1 MRDVGLSRVKKF
13 KMAILLKKLNKE
25 VSFTA
30 VIGVSLALLSIP
42 ASVAAKDA
50 GRNLDVIP
58 HAIEESQDTRDFGLA
73 SQLAQNIE
81 KKDVS
86 QVAKADELAQAAA
99 DVNDP
104 LEPVNRIIFQFN
116 EFLQGLILR
125 PLAELYV
132 LILPDEGQEAVGNFL
147 DNLRSPV
154 VLANDLLQGEM
165 KRAWITTKRLAIN
178 STVGLGGT
186 MDVADKWGIKP
197 HSEDLGQTFA
207 VWGVPDGFYL
217 VLPIFGPSNPRDA
230 VGKFLD
236 SYLDPVSHW
245 LDNTHRDDWSTART
259 VVGGVDEFAGVMDDL
274 QKLKETSIDYYAALR
289 SISRQKRN
297 AEIRNGAPSDAPLPD
312 LKYDFNADLTTK

>member
-1 MRDVGLSRVKKF
+1 
-13 KMAILLKKLNKE
+13 MAILLKNCNKAARS
-25 VSFTA
+25 VA
-30 VIGVSLALLSIP
+30 IVGVALALF
-42 ASVAAKDA
+42 SVPFAVSANDA
-50 GRNLDVIP
+50 VSKFDVIP
-58 HAIEESQDTRDFGLA
+58 HAIEDSQDIRDGLSAAVTLPQLAQSNEKNEA
-73 SQLAQNIE
+73 SQLA
-81 KKDVS
+81 KG
-86 QVAKADELAQAAA
+86 DELAQAAA

-104 LEPVNRIIFQFN
+104 LEPMNRVIFQFN

-125 PLAELYV
+125 PLAEFYTLM
-132 LILPDEGQEAVGNFL
+132 LPDEGQEAVGNFL

-178 STVGLGGT
+178 STAGIGGL
-186 MDVADKWGIKP
+186 MDVADKWGIKA

-230 VGKFLD
+230 VGTFLD

-245 LDNTHRDDWSTART
+245 LDNTHRDEWSTART
-259 VVGGVDEFAGVMDDL
+259 VVGGVDEFSGVMDDL

-289 SISRQKRN
+289 SITRQKRE
-297 AEIRNGAPSDAPLPD
+297 ADIRNGAPSDAPLPD
-312 LKYDFNADLTTK
+312 LKYDFNADLTTKQ

>member
-1 MRDVGLSRVKKF
+1 
-13 KMAILLKKLNKE
+13 MAILLKKLNKA
-25 VSFTA
+25 VPSAA
-30 VIGVSLALLSIP
+30 VIGVSLAL
-42 ASVAAKDA
+42 VAAPVAVSANDK
-50 GRNLDVIP
+50 GPNLDVIP
-58 HAIEESQDTRDFGLA
+58 HAIEDSQDVRDFQLGIITTP
-73 SQLAQNIE
+73 QLAQNS
-81 KKDVS
+81 KKS
-86 QVAKADELAQAAA
+86 EPSLLAKGDELAQAAA

-104 LEPVNRIIFQFN
+104 IEPVNRVMFQIN
-116 EFLQGLILR
+116 EFLHGLILR
-125 PLAELYV
+125 PLAELYM

-165 KRAWITTKRLAIN
+165 KRAWTTTKRLAIN
-178 STVGLGGT
+178 STLGLGGA
-186 MDVADKWGIKP
+186 MDVADKWGIKG

-207 VWGVPDGFYL
+207 VWGIPDGFYL

-230 VGKFLD
+230 VGTFLD

-289 SISRQKRN
+289 SISRQKRQ
-297 AEIRNGAPSDAPLPD
+297 AEIRNGASSDAPLPD
-312 LKYDFNADLTTK
+312 LKYDFNADLNTK

>member
-1 MRDVGLSRVKKF
+1 MRDVGLSRVKEF
-13 KMAILLKKLNKE
+13 KIAILLKNLNKA
-25 VSFTA
+25 VSSVA
-30 VIGVSLALLSIP
+30 IIGVSLALLSIP
-42 ASVAAKDA
+42 ASVSAKDA

-58 HAIEESQDTRDFGLA
+58 HATEDSQDTRDFGLA
-73 SQLAQNIE
+73 PQLAQNIE

-116 EFLQGLILR
+116 EFLQGLILW

-289 SISRQKRN
+289 SISRQKRK

>member
-1 MRDVGLSRVKKF
+1 
-13 KMAILLKKLNKE
+13 MANLLKKRNK
-25 VSFTA
+25 VVPFVA
-30 VIGVSLALLSIP
+30 IIGVALALLSVP
-42 ASVAAKDA
+42 FAVSAKDA
-50 GRNLDVIP
+50 GSNFDVIP
-58 HAIEESQDTRDFGLA
+58 HAIEDSQDIRDALT
-73 SQLAQNIE
+73 SVVSTPQLAQNAE
-81 KKDVS
+81 TKETS
-86 QVAKADELAQAAA
+86 QLAKSDELAQAAA

-104 LEPVNRIIFQFN
+104 LEPMNRVIFQFN

-125 PLAELYV
+125 PLAEFYILM
-132 LILPDEGQEAVGNFL
+132 LPDEGQEAVGNFL

-178 STVGLGGT
+178 STVGVGGL

-230 VGKFLD
+230 VGTFLD

-245 LDNTHRDDWSTART
+245 LDNTHRDEWSTART
-259 VVGGVDEFAGVMDDL
+259 AVGGVDEFSGVMDDL

-289 SISRQKRN
+289 SISRQKRK
-297 AEIRNGAPSDAPLPD
+297 ADIRNGAPSDAPLPD

>member
-1 MRDVGLSRVKKF
+1 
-13 KMAILLKKLNKE
+13 MAILLKNKRKAAPS
-25 VSFTA
+25 VA
-30 VIGVSLALLSIP
+30 VIGVALALFSSP
-42 ASVAAKDA
+42 FAVSAKDA
-50 GRNLDVIP
+50 GASFDVIP
-58 HAIEESQDTRDFGLA
+58 HAIEDSQDIRDSVSAEVALPQLAQNHEKNKA
-73 SQLAQNIE
+73 SQLANG
-81 KKDVS
+81 
-86 QVAKADELAQAAA
+86 DELAQAAA

-104 LEPVNRIIFQFN
+104 LEPMNRVIFQFN
-116 EFLQGLILR
+116 EFIQGLILR
-125 PLAELYV
+125 PLAEFYTLM
-132 LILPDEGQEAVGNFL
+132 LPDEGQEAVGNFL

-165 KRAWITTKRLAIN
+165 ERAWITTKRLAIN
-178 STVGLGGT
+178 STAGIGGL

-207 VWGVPDGFYL
+207 VWGIPDGFYL

-230 VGKFLD
+230 VGTFLD

-245 LDNTHRDDWSTART
+245 LDNTHRDEWSTART

-289 SISRQKRN
+289 SISRQKRK
-297 AEIRNGAPSDAPLPD
+297 ADISNGAPSDAPLPD